1 MEDFFKQ
8 PILEKL
14 YDYLSTDFEEKLLND
29 KKESKKYYD
38 ILAEEEQLYL
48 MLMDIVENDKDKLKK
63 LMCVIRELEDYCC
76 KETEYWNKKYFQL
89 GFTCM
94 IDTKTPIISKP
105 SEKETFSMRVH
116 TFLDTLRTKKLDEKQ
131 KLLLST
137 FINNLKKGTESQ
149 KRRFLMYYNLIP
161 NTNKLLGYS
170 DIAKIE
176 HCSSSAIRN
185 SVGAIILQL
194 VRLEDSQ
201 KLLFFSIMN
210 NLDI

>member
-1 MEDFFKQ
+1 MEEFFKQ

-14 YDYLSTDFEEKLLND
+14 YDYLSVDFEEKLLHD
-29 KKESKKYYD
+29 KKESKKYHD
-38 ILAEEEQLYL
+38 ILAEEEQLHF
-48 MLMDIVENDKDKLKK
+48 MLMEIVGNDKDKLEK

-94 IDTKTPIISKP
+94 IDTKTPIFSKP
-105 SEKETFSMRVH
+105 TEKQDFSTKIH
-116 TFLDTLRTKKLDEKQ
+116 NFLNSLRTKTISEKQ

-137 FINNLKKGTESQ
+137 FVSDLKKGTESQ

-161 NTNKLLGYS
+161 NNNNLLGYT
-170 DIAKIE
+170 DIAEIE
-176 HCSSSAIRN
+176 HCSSSAIRT

-194 VRLEDSQ
+194 IKLEDSQ
-201 KLLFFSIMN
+201 KLLFLNIINQF
-210 NLDI
+210 DI

>member
-1 MEDFFKQ
+1 MEEFFKQ

-14 YDYLSTDFEEKLLND
+14 YDFLSVEFEEKLLHD
-29 KKESKKYYD
+29 KKESKKYHD
-38 ILAEEEQLYL
+38 ILAEEEQLYF
-48 MLMDIVENDKDKLKK
+48 MLMNIVGNDKDKLEK
-63 LMCVIRELEDYCC
+63 LMCIIRELEDYCC

-94 IDTKTPIISKP
+94 IDTKTPINSK
-105 SEKETFSMRVH
+105 SFEKQDFSMKVH
-116 TFLDTLRTKKLDEKQ
+116 NFLDNLRTKTLDEKQ
-131 KLLLST
+131 KSLLLT
-137 FINNLKKGTESQ
+137 FINELKKGTESQ

-161 NTNKLLGYS
+161 NNNKLLGYTH
-170 DIAKIE
+170 IAEIE

-201 KLLFFSIMN
+201 KLLFLSIMN
-210 NLDI
+210 KLNI